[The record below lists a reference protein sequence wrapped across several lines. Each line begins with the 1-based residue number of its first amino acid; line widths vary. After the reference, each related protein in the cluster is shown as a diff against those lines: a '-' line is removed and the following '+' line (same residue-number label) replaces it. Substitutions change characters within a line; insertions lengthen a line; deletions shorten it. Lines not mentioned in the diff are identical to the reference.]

1 MQLFPW
7 PYFCNFVWRR
17 LARQQDSLFPNGT
30 TALASFRLWFI
41 RGYKSLFCV
50 IKCVI
55 SELVR
60 IAVRLL
66 SHRNRTASWLIW
78 KWTEIPSPAR
88 SRTVCFLHARVC
100 FYIFT
105 PTQKVCTR
113 NLLVWNQTK
122 PCMCENTGKIKRH
135 EWKCLQHNIA
145 QTNETCLG
153 SKEQCAATLAIK
165 VSLGC
170 SHTKRNDFL
179 SCDKFTLKV
188 NL

>member
-7 PYFCNFVWRR
+7 PNFCNFVWRR

-60 IAVRLL
+60 IAVWW
-66 SHRNRTASWLIW
+66 S
-78 KWTEIPSPAR
+78 AR

-179 SCDKFTLKV
+179 SCDKFKLKV